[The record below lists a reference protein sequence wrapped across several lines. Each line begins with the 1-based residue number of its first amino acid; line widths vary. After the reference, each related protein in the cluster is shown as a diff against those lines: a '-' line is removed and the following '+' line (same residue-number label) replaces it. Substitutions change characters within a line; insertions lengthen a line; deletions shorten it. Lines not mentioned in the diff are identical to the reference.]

1 MAYAQNPSYD
11 FFKTIFYL
19 ELYFESNKITY
30 Y

>member
-11 FFKTIFYL
+11 FFKTTFYL